1 MPKPSPIGEIA
12 DAETKQEFADALS
25 RHTSLTAREVQ
36 ELFPKKADQEE
47 LLELLKI
54 VSSAANDNEKKA
66 RLIERIGDV
75 AGAVIKITKKVA
87 TGLG

>member
-1 MPKPSPIGEIA
+1 MPKLSPIGEIA
-12 DAETKQEFADALS
+12 DAETKQEFADALAK
-25 RHTSLTAREVQ
+25 HTSLTAQEVQ
-36 ELFPKKADQEE
+36 DLFPKMADQEE

-54 VSSAANDNEKKA
+54 VGGAAADNEKKA
-66 RLIERIGDV
+66 RLIARIGDV

>member
-12 DAETKQEFADALS
+12 DAATRKEFADALA
-25 RHTSLTAREVQ
+25 RHTSLTTKEVQ
-36 ELFPKKADQEE
+36 DLFPKKADQEE

>member
-12 DAETKQEFADALS
+12 DAETRQEFANALAK
-25 RHTSLTAREVQ
+25 HTSLTAKEVGD
-36 ELFPKKADQEE
+36 LFPKKADQEE
-47 LLELLKI
+47 LLALLEI
-54 VSSAANDNEKKA
+54 VSSSANDNEKKA
-66 RLIERIGDV
+66 RLIENIGDV